1 MKKIFVLPD
10 YSVSSYNIYNESW
23 DNSYIGWS
31 CITNTQTLIFRSILS
46 SFLNF
51 KRHIVKQGHMELI
64 ESFRRIIQITSHIAF
79 MINQNLQIKICS
91 FLISKISSREP
102 AQCINV
108 ILGNHTFQFTW
119 ESSDY

>member
-1 MKKIFVLPD
+1 MLPD

>member
-31 CITNTQTLIFRSILS
+31 YITNTQTLIFRSILS